1 MTTPSDPLPADL
13 AAAHAMILAQR
24 EQLTLAKSEV
34 TVGRLEIERLK
45 LMLAKAR
52 REQFGQSSE
61 RGRLLVEQLELAI
74 EDLEET
80 QAEQETKAEIAAPE
94 AAKQKRAQNPRPPR
108 RPLPDNLPVERIV
121 EPAPCACGKCGS
133 ERLHKLGEVVSK
145 TLECEPRRWKIIEHV
160 REKFSCRDCE
170 AITEA
175 PAPSHP
181 IPRGFAGPSL
191 LAMVLV
197 NKFLL
202 HQPLNRQ
209 SKTYAREG
217 IEIDV
222 STLADRVGACVVA
235 LAPIIE
241 AIRAHVMSAERIHA
255 DDTTVPVLAKLKTV
269 TGRIWTYVRDDRP
282 FGGKDPP
289 AAAFYYSRSR
299 AGEHPQGHLAG
310 YVGLMQADAFDGY
323 NQLYKA
329 QRKPAPIL
337 EAACWSHGRR
347 KFVDLVKQGEAPIAS
362 EAVRRIDMLF
372 EIERSINGQT
382 PEQRLAVRRE
392 RSRPLI
398 ADLEIW
404 MRQQRALLSTKND
417 TAKGDQLPSQPL
429 GSVHPLP
436 RRWPRLS
443 YEQRRRTSVARC
455 GGRKKKLDLRR
466 FGCWRPSCRR
476 RLYPDRNLQDER
488 RRSPSLARRR
498 AGPPSRSPRQQS
510 RRAASLELEGEPT
523 VQGRRRCLSASRQ
536 TIAPAWG
543 AGRMRTILRQFG
555 QPHKFDGWVS
565 FLLFGRG

>member
-1 MTTPSDPLPADL
+1 
-13 AAAHAMILAQR
+13 MILAQR
-24 EQLTLAKSEV
+24 EQLILAKSEV

-61 RGRLLVEQLELAI
+61 RGKLLVEQLELAI

-80 QAEQETKAEIAAPE
+80 QAEQDTKADIAAPE
-94 AAKQKRAQNPRPPR
+94 AAKEKLARNLRPPR

-121 EPAPCACGKCGS
+121 EPAPCACGKGGS
-133 ERLHKLGEVVSK
+133 ARLHKLGEVVSK

-209 SKTYAREG
+209 SKTFAREG

-235 LAPIIE
+235 LAPLID
-241 AIRAHVMSAERIHA
+241 AIRVHLMSAERIHA
-255 DDTTVPVLAKLKTV
+255 DDTTVPVLAKMKAV
-269 TGRIWTYVRDDRP
+269 VGRIWTYVRDDRP
-282 FGGKDPP
+282 FGGSDPP
-289 AAAFYYSRSR
+289 AALFYYSRNR

-310 YVGLMQADAFDGY
+310 YIGLMQADAFNGY
-323 NQLYKA
+323 NDLYRA
-329 QRKPAPIL
+329 NRKPAPIL

-347 KFVDLVKQGEAPIAS
+347 KFFDLAKTGEAPIAA
-362 EAVRRIDMLF
+362 EAVRRIDELF
-372 EIERSINGQT
+372 AIERAINGKA

-392 RSRPLI
+392 KSAPLVT
-398 ADLEIW
+398 DLEIW
-404 MRQQRALLSTKND
+404 MRQQRTLLSAGND
-417 TAKGDQLPSQPL
+417 TAKAINYLLNRWAAFTRFLDDGRVCLTNNAAERAL
-429 GSVHPLP
+429 RGVAVGRRNWTFAGSD
-436 RRWPRLS
+436 
-443 YEQRRRTSVARC
+443 A
-455 GGRKKKLDLRR
+455 GGHRAAAVYTLIETCKMNDVDPHAWLADV
-466 FGCWRPSCRR
+466 
-476 RLYPDRNLQDER
+476 
-488 RRSPSLARRR
+488 LARLPDHP
-498 AGPPSRSPRQQS
+498 ASKIADLLPWNWKANKPQND
-510 RRAASLELEGEPT
+510 AA
-523 VQGRRRCLSASRQ
+523 A
-536 TIAPAWG
+536 A
-543 AGRMRTILRQFG
+543 
-555 QPHKFDGWVS
+555 
-565 FLLFGRG
+565 